1 MERDMTR
8 EQIQEFS
15 LRISQCSRT
24 ELVVITDEIIITYIE
39 EARKAL
45 KNKDR
50 KDFLFQLKKARQ
62 FVDELCGALDMRFE
76 LSSQL
81 MNLYSYVRN
90 CLIKAGIR
98 NTEENLADAVKVM
111 QRLRS
116 AFSEVAKTDHSGK
129 VIENSQ
135 KVYAGLTYGP
145 GSKLNEVV
153 L

>member
-1 MERDMTR
+1 MTR

-24 ELVVITDEIIITYIE
+24 ELVVITDEIVITYIE
-39 EARKAL
+39 EAKKAL
-45 KNKDR
+45 EGGDR
-50 KDFLFQLKKARQ
+50 EDFLFQLKKARQ
-62 FVDELCGALDMRFE
+62 FVDELCSALDMRFE
-76 LSSQL
+76 LSLQL
-81 MNLYSYVRN
+81 MKLYSYVRS

-98 NTEENLADAVKVM
+98 NTEENLADAIKVM
-111 QRLRS
+111 QELKS
-116 AFSEVAKTDHSGK
+116 AFTEVAKTDHSGK

>member
-1 MERDMTR
+1 MTR
-8 EQIQEFS
+8 EQIKDFS

-24 ELVVITDEIIITYIE
+24 ELVVITDEIIISYIE
-39 EARKAL
+39 EAEKAL
-45 KNKDR
+45 DSGNR
-50 KDFLFQLKKARQ
+50 ETFLFQLKKARQ
-62 FVDELCGALDMRFE
+62 FIDELCSALDMRFE
-76 LSSQL
+76 LSFQL
-81 MNLYSYVRN
+81 MNLYSYVRD

-98 NTEENLADAVKVM
+98 NTKESLADAVKVI
-111 QRLRS
+111 QGLKE
-116 AFSEVAKTDHSGK
+116 AFAEVAKTDHSGK